1 MKQKI
6 LICGATG
13 FIGRN
18 MLESFIKNDNY
29 EIRATWHKPTDLTEV
44 YRDDVEW
51 VQADLTKSWD
61 VKNAFYGGVDIVL
74 QYAAV
79 TTGVKDVINR
89 PYIHVTDNAIMNSLL
104 LREAFEQKVKHFI
117 FPSCTV
123 MYQSGDIPVKESDFN
138 ESEELYSKYYGGGNT
153 KVYIEKMCKFYSTLG
168 ETKFTVLRQSN
179 IYGPYDKFSLEI
191 GHVFAATI
199 VKVVQANDSID
210 VWGTGKEERDL
221 LYVSDLVNSVQSV
234 LENQTSKFELVN
246 VGCGKSISVLDLVK
260 KIVDISGKKLSINY
274 DKDKPSVDTKL
285 AVNIDKIKR
294 LFNWS
299 PDITLETGI
308 KNTLKWY
315 RENRV

>member
-1 MKQKI
+1 
-6 LICGATG
+6 
-13 FIGRN
+13 
-18 MLESFIKNDNY
+18 
-29 EIRATWHKPTDLTEV
+29 
-44 YRDDVEW
+44 
-51 VQADLTKSWD
+51 
-61 VKNAFYGGVDIVL
+61 
-74 QYAAV
+74 
-79 TTGVKDVINR
+79 
-89 PYIHVTDNAIMNSLL
+89 
-104 LREAFEQKVKHFI
+104 
-117 FPSCTV
+117 
-123 MYQSGDIPVKESDFN
+123 MYQSGDIPVKESDFD

-179 IYGPYDKFSLEI
+179 IYGPYDKFSLEV

-199 VKVVQANDSID
+199 VKVAQANGSID

-234 LENQTSKFELVN
+234 IENQTSKFELVN
-246 VGCGKSISVLDLVK
+246 VGCGKSISVSDLVK
-260 KIVDISGKKLSINY
+260 KIVDVSGKKISINY

-294 LFNWS
+294 MFNWS

-315 RENRV
+315 RENKV